1 MPAFSLYGEQ
11 SRPGMPLLHIESID
25 SRSRLYDWEIDAH
38 VHQDVE
44 DPLHVVFVEHWAD
57 ADALASHFAVPASG
71 AFVGGLRDLTT
82 ERSQIAVF
90 EAEPLQV

>member
-38 VHQDVE
+38 VHQG
-44 DPLHVVFVEHWAD
+44 LHQVLWLRSGRVD
-57 ADALASHFAVPASG
+57 AMLDESSSSSTGPAALAIPPAVAH
-71 AFVGGLRDLTT
+71 AFRFSRD
-82 ERSQIAVF
+82 
-90 EAEPLQV
+90 